1 MSQKILFVCLGN
13 ICRSPT
19 AEAVFRDRVEAAGL
33 SDAFEID
40 SAGILSVHRGSSAD
54 SRMKRHA
61 KKRGYELTSISRPVT
76 REDFTHFDA
85 IIAMDQENMQD
96 LHKLAPDEPSKRKC
110 SLFLANAPE
119 LGVTEVP
126 DPYYGGEAGFQEV
139 IDLVEIAAEALLT
152 KLRP

>member
-1 MSQKILFVCLGN
+1 MSQKILFICLGN

-40 SAGILSVHRGSSAD
+40 SAGILSVHKGSPAD
-54 SRMKRHA
+54 TRMRRHA

-76 REDFTHFDA
+76 REDFFLFDSL
-85 IIAMDQENMQD
+85 IAMDRENMQD
-96 LHKLAPDEPSKRKC
+96 LRKLAPDDTCKTKC
-110 SLFLANAPE
+110 SLFLSNAPE
-119 LGVTEVP
+119 LGITEVP

-139 IDLVEIAAEALLT
+139 IDLVEIAADALLA